1 MAKTSDTDSHP
12 TASSIMDP
20 HPCVLH
26 PDDRIGPAI
35 DTIMKNRYRR
45 LPVIDDEGRF
55 VGVFGVSCMLRL
67 LMPKAVVMEKGLES
81 VPFVRDSL
89 SDLHRRL
96 DKVKDE
102 PISMCMHE
110 EMVRVSPDTPILET
124 LLTLY
129 KTRASLPVVD
139 PETGILA
146 GVISY
151 FDVGEKILAAEI

>member
-1 MAKTSDTDSHP
+1 
-12 TASSIMDP
+12 
-20 HPCVLH
+20 
-26 PDDRIGPAI
+26 
-35 DTIMKNRYRR
+35 
-45 LPVIDDEGRF
+45 
-55 VGVFGVSCMLRL
+55 MLRL
-67 LMPKAVVMEKGLES
+67 LMPKAVVIEKGLES

-96 DKVKDE
+96 EKVKDE

-139 PETGILA
+139 PATGILV
-146 GVISY
+146 GVVSY

>member
-1 MAKTSDTDSHP
+1 MAHGTDPHT
-12 TASSIMDP
+12 TASNIMDP
-20 HPCVLH
+20 QPSVLH

-81 VPFVRDSL
+81 APFVRDSL

-96 DKVKDE
+96 EKVKDE
-102 PISMCMHE
+102 PISICMHE

-139 PETGILA
+139 PETGILV
-146 GVISY
+146 GVVSY

>member
-1 MAKTSDTDSHP
+1 MTTTSETDSHT
-12 TASSIMDP
+12 TASNIMDP
-20 HPCVLH
+20 HPSVLH
-26 PDDRIGPAI
+26 PDDRVGPAI

-81 VPFVRDSL
+81 VPYVRDNL

-96 DKVKDE
+96 EKVKDE

-129 KTRASLPVVD
+129 KTSASLPVVD
-139 PETGILA
+139 PETGILV

>member
-1 MAKTSDTDSHP
+1 MTTTSVTDSHT

-20 HPCVLH
+20 HPSVLH
-26 PDDRIGPAI
+26 PDDRVGPAI

-67 LMPKAVVMEKGLES
+67 AMPKVVGMDKGLDS

-96 DKVKDE
+96 EKVKDD

-139 PETGILA
+139 PETGILV

-151 FDVGEKILAAEI
+151 FDVGEKIMAAGI

>member
-1 MAKTSDTDSHP
+1 MAHGTDPHT
-12 TASSIMDP
+12 TASNIMDP
-20 HPCVLH
+20 QPSVLH

-81 VPFVRDSL
+81 APFVRDNL

-96 DKVKDE
+96 EKVKDE
-102 PISMCMHE
+102 PISICMHE

-139 PETGILA
+139 PETGILV
-146 GVISY
+146 GVVSY

>member
-1 MAKTSDTDSHP
+1 MAHGTDPHT
-12 TASSIMDP
+12 TASNIMDP
-20 HPCVLH
+20 QPSVLH

-81 VPFVRDSL
+81 APFVRDNL

-96 DKVKDE
+96 EKVKDE
-102 PISMCMHE
+102 PISICMHE

-139 PETGILA
+139 PGTGILV
-146 GVISY
+146 GVVSY